1 MSLLN
6 LFNKLVEVRK
16 HFENFK
22 LYQGQSDKDSYIFF
36 VFYEKKV
43 LNKNE

>member
-1 MSLLN
+1 MSLQN
-6 LFNKLVEVRK
+6 LFNKLVAVLN

-22 LYQGQSDKDSYIFF
+22 LYQGQLDEDSNIFF

-43 LNKNE
+43 LNENE